1 MTTVAIIY
9 HSGFGHTK
17 LQAEAVEKGVTTIDG
32 VDALLLTAE
41 EAGADLD
48 RLDDVDGIIFGSPTY
63 MGSMS
68 AEMKKF
74 LETAAAKWFTQAW
87 KDKVAGAFTNSS
99 SFSGDKMNTLVGLMI
114 NAMQQGMIFVSLGM
128 HPAASDPESMN
139 RIQGPGPEVVNRLG
153 SYIGPM
159 AASFQVNPGEAPS
172 TGDLATAEAYGAR
185 VATIT
190 QQLKRGRAET

>member
-1 MTTVAIIY
+1 MTNVTIVY

-17 LQAEAVEKGVTTIDG
+17 LQAEAAARGAASIEGVES
-32 VDALLLTAE
+32 LLLTAQ
-41 EAGADLD
+41 EAAADID
-48 RLDDVDGIIFGSPTY
+48 RLDGADAIIFGSPTY

-74 LETAAAKWFTQAW
+74 LEAGAVKWYSQAW

-99 SFSGDKMNTLVGLMI
+99 SFSGDKLNTLVGLMI
-114 NAMQQGMIFVSLGM
+114 NAMQQGMIFVSLGL
-128 HPAASDPESMN
+128 HPAASDPDSMN
-139 RIQGPGPEVVNRLG
+139 SLEGPGPEVTNRVG

-159 AASFQVNPGEAPS
+159 AASFQVNAGDAPG
-172 TGDLATAEAYGAR
+172 TGDLATAEAYGVR

-190 QQLKRGRAET
+190 QQLVRGRSGG